1 MASVPTTVRSLYAPS
16 TPAQSAT
23 RQMSQLGGAALIGL
37 FIVYGVGF
45 SHIMPVHNAAHDV
58 RHVAAAYVLVQKS
71 RHGKPTTS
79 SRGQSLELFSH

>member
-1 MASVPTTVRSLYAPS
+1 MSTTATTTHAPS

-23 RQMSQLGGAALIGL
+23 RQMAQLGGAALIGL

-58 RHVAAAYVLVQKS
+58 RHSAVFPC
-71 RHGKPTTS
+71 H
-79 SRGQSLELFSH
+79 